1 MSDWKIYG
9 SQWGHLRSTL
19 DRCGVFF
26 CRAGEVELE
35 IDNTPYIIK
44 PGDICFYVASALVRV
59 LRVGGEIDGVVVEV
73 DVDYIL
79 PISNKVLNVQDILF
93 MRDHPCITLTD
104 AQCRY
109 VDKLLEL
116 YMRRIKE
123 GDGQVGSSKCRSLK
137 VELIK
142 AGGQALFYELLMIYY
157 TNRPMHP
164 VQRTQKDI
172 IFQRFIV
179 DLFNHYRAEREVLFY
194 AERQNLSARYFS
206 SVVKEKSGR
215 SVLQWII
222 QMVISEAKQLLE
234 CSELSIKEI
243 AVRLNFCTQSF
254 FGKYFKQ
261 YVGMSPKEYRERSFY
276 PRKEVVFDNQ

>member
-1 MSDWKIYG
+1 MEQAMIPIRVSRLSDWKIYG

-26 CRAGEVELE
+26 CRAGEVVLE
-35 IDNTPYIIK
+35 IDNTPYIIQ

-59 LRVGGEIDGVVVEV
+59 LRVGGETDGVVVEV

-104 AQCRY
+104 ALCRY

-157 TNRPMHP
+157 
-164 VQRTQKDI
+164 
-172 IFQRFIV
+172 
-179 DLFNHYRAEREVLFY
+179 
-194 AERQNLSARYFS
+194 
-206 SVVKEKSGR
+206 
-215 SVLQWII
+215 
-222 QMVISEAKQLLE
+222 
-234 CSELSIKEI
+234 KEI
-243 AVRLNFCTQSF
+243 AARLNFCTQSF

-276 PRKEVVFDNQ
+276 PREEVVFDNQ

>member
-1 MSDWKIYG
+1 MVLMWDS
-9 SQWGHLRSTL
+9 LRSTL

-44 PGDICFYVASALVRV
+44 PGDYLFLCGFGFGSV

-137 VELIK
+137 VEIDQSP
-142 AGGQALFYELLMIYY
+142 AGK
-157 TNRPMHP
+157 H
-164 VQRTQKDI
+164 
-172 IFQRFIV
+172 
-179 DLFNHYRAEREVLFY
+179 
-194 AERQNLSARYFS
+194 
-206 SVVKEKSGR
+206 
-215 SVLQWII
+215 
-222 QMVISEAKQLLE
+222 
-234 CSELSIKEI
+234 
-243 AVRLNFCTQSF
+243 
-254 FGKYFKQ
+254 
-261 YVGMSPKEYRERSFY
+261 
-276 PRKEVVFDNQ
+276 